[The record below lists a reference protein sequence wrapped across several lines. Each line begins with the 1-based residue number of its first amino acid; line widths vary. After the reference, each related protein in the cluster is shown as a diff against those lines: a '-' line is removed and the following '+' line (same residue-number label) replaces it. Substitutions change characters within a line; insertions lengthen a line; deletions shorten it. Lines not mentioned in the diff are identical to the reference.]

1 MPCPC
6 LILWWSTARRDPAH
20 HAQATIDGDKADVWA
35 TGITMVTC
43 ILGYFPWACAHT
55 TDPAFLHWCTSWST
69 TLAQRAR
76 LGVSPSAQLHPTEAR
91 ALFTILHR
99 CCGGEAVSDRGSVSP
114 LLAHLLVAMLDP
126 RPDSRPSMR
135 DVAAH
140 PWFQRGGASASA
152 ESLASTSAQPSTP
165 STTTSSS
172 TSSACDGDVKA
183 FTGEAAFEQLRDES
197 ESPSAVSGLG
207 LLL

>member
-1 MPCPC
+1 M
-6 LILWWSTARRDPAH
+6 ILWWSTAPRDPAH
-20 HAQATIDGDKADVWA
+20 HAPATIDGDKADVWA

-43 ILGYFPWACAHT
+43 TLGYFPWACAHT

-76 LGVSPSAQLHPTEAR
+76 LGVSPSAPLHPTEAC

-99 CCGGEAVSDRGSVSP
+99 CCGGELEVASDRGSVSP

-126 RPDSRPSMR
+126 RPDFRPSMR

-140 PWFQRGGASASA
+140 PWFQRGARGASASA
-152 ESLASTSAQPSTP
+152 ESPASASAQSSTP
-165 STTTSSS
+165 STTPSSI

-183 FTGEAAFEQLRDES
+183 FTGEAAIEQLRDD
-197 ESPSAVSGLG
+197 SPSAVSGL
-207 LLL
+207 LQ